1 MLTWSCR
8 VWLFVTLWT
17 VACQA
22 PLSVGLSRQEY
33 WGGLSCPPPG
43 DLPDPGIKTAS
54 SATPTLQADS
64 TLLSHRGSPIRI
76 TTLPQNISSLGH
88 SPKYIHTY
96 IHIYIYIYVYVWYF
110 CYCLATKLCLTLRNP
125 MDCSLPGSFVFGIS
139 QARILEGAAS
149 SFSSESSRLW
159 VRTWVTF
166 IGREIL
172 YHWATREAH
181 A

>member
-1 MLTWSCR
+1 M
-8 VWLFVTLWT
+8 
-17 VACQA
+17 
-22 PLSVGLSRQEY
+22 GLSRQEY

-96 IHIYIYIYVYVWYF
+96 IHTYIYVYVWYF

-149 SFSSESSRLW
+149 SFSSKSSWLWFEPESPSLAGRF
-159 VRTWVTF
+159 F
-166 IGREIL
+166 ITEPPGKLTHRYGFCFWSIVDL
-172 YHWATREAH
+172 SSISWLGCWL
-181 A
+181 